1 MLWTTIDG
9 RSWSITI
16 GDKMAHIYLR
26 DDNAT
31 YVSGVWSVGEED
43 WEGHGF
49 IGKFDCIKEAKRACL
64 EEIERANAQEEAN
77 KPKPSVILRGR
88 MHYSDYTEDHYT
100 VNQAALSAYW
110 AIIDNT
116 FFPREIEAE
125 GKVVW
130 MSSMVTNDEYP
141 TLKSLA
147 GISDGG
153 DEDE

>member
-9 RSWSITI
+9 RSWSITV
-16 GDKMAHIYLR
+16 GDKKAE
-26 DDNAT
+26 
-31 YVSGVWSVGEED
+31 VWLIDEEFYGANVWQIKNIPTTFTRLGE
-43 WEGHGF
+43 F
-49 IGKFDCIKEAKRACL
+49 VCIKEAKKACL
-64 EEIERANAQEEAN
+64 EEIERANAQEEAE

-88 MHYSDYTEDHYT
+88 MHYSAYTEDHET
-100 VNQAALSAYW
+100 VKQAALSAYW

-130 MSSMVTNDEYP
+130 MSSMLTNDEYP
-141 TLKSLA
+141 TLGSLA
-147 GISDGG
+147 GIPDGG